1 MKFNILF
8 AAIIAVLATLCISAC
23 DNQKEKMAQDLAVVD
38 IKSATQNA
46 PSKSNQETEYKSQGV
61 LSDVATTDTSSSSVS
76 QSTDILQSGSP
87 AANPDW
93 DKKIIKTAH
102 VTLELKDYTSY
113 NNGIHTKLKAY
124 GAYVA
129 QEQQNQTDEQISND
143 ISIKVPVDKFDDLMN
158 SLSGDGIK
166 VLEKNI
172 STEDVTGE
180 VVDTKARMEAKKQVR
195 DRYLDLLKQAHS
207 MKDILEVQGE
217 INAIQEDIESAAGR
231 VDYLVHASA
240 YSTVNIKYFQY
251 LNGITKKDTEPTFF
265 SELSEAF
272 KDGASVISNLLLFII
287 SIWPLLIAAV
297 LLTLYFK
304 RWKVKKV

>member
-1 MKFNILF
+1 MKSNIVF
-8 AAIIAVLATLCISAC
+8 AAMAVLALSCNSSANKEMQHSKTVN
-23 DNQKEKMAQDLAVVD
+23 DVQLSNAPAAEQKSEDADYKMATGTV
-38 IKSATQNA
+38 
-46 PSKSNQETEYKSQGV
+46 
-61 LSDVATTDTSSSSVS
+61 DTSAAQSS
-76 QSTDILQSGSP
+76 DPLILQSGQP

-102 VTLELKDYTSY
+102 VTLELKDYASY
-113 NNGIHTKLKAY
+113 NNAIHAKLKGY

-129 QEQQNQTDEQISND
+129 QEQQNQTDEQITNE
-143 ISIKVPVDKFDDLMN
+143 ISIKVPVDKFDELMN

-195 DRYLDLLKQAHS
+195 DRYLELLKQAHS

-217 INAIQEDIESAAGR
+217 INSIQEDIESAAGR

-240 YSTVNIKYFQY
+240 YSTVNLKYFQY
-251 LNGITKKDTEPTFF
+251 LNGVTAKDIEPTFF
-265 SELSEAF
+265 SKFSGAF
-272 KDGASVISNLLLFII
+272 KDGSSVISNLLLFII
-287 SIWPLLIAAV
+287 SIWPLIIAGTILAI
-297 LLTLYFK
+297 YFRK
-304 RWKVKKV
+304 WKVKKA

>member
-1 MKFNILF
+1 MKSIIVF
-8 AAIIAVLATLCISAC
+8 AAFMAVLILSCNSLENKKSEIDHVTINDAALAEAKPE
-23 DNQKEKMAQDLAVVD
+23 DEKAAAGLYKMAD
-38 IKSATQNA
+38 N
-46 PSKSNQETEYKSQGV
+46 
-61 LSDVATTDTSSSSVS
+61 TTDTASSPQVF
-76 QSTDILQSGSP
+76 QSGQP

-102 VTLELKDYTSY
+102 VTLELKDYASY
-113 NNGIHTKLKAY
+113 NNAIHAKLKSY

-129 QEQQNQTDEQISND
+129 QERQNQTDEQITNE

-217 INAIQEDIESAAGR
+217 INGIQEDIESAAGR

-240 YSTVNIKYFQY
+240 YSTVNLKYFQY
-251 LNGITKKDTEPTFF
+251 VNGVTAKDTEPTFF

-287 SIWPLLIAAV
+287 SIWPIIIAGIFLV
-297 LLTLYFK
+297 FYFR
-304 RWKVKKV
+304 RWKVKKA

>member
-1 MKFNILF
+1 MKSNMLF
-8 AAIIAVLATLCISAC
+8 AVTAVLLLSCNTSSNEEMLAATKVNDQELSNLKPEENKGKAGLY
-23 DNQKEKMAQDLAVVD
+23 KMAD
-38 IKSATQNA
+38 N
-46 PSKSNQETEYKSQGV
+46 
-61 LSDVATTDTSSSSVS
+61 TTDTATAPS
-76 QSTDILQSGSP
+76 QVFQSGQP

-102 VTLELKDYTSY
+102 VTLELKDYTNY
-113 NNGIHTKLKAY
+113 NNAIHAKLKSY

-195 DRYLDLLKQAHS
+195 DRYLDLSKG
-207 MKDILEVQGE
+207 EVDVAFRSGDTDDE
-217 INAIQEDIESAAGR
+217 LVGRKIADSFWAVYASRGYVERYGKPEHIEDLSHHLLVGFDEGLSSHRAA
-231 VDYLVHASA
+231 
-240 YSTVNIKYFQY
+240 K
-251 LNGITKKDTEPTFF
+251 
-265 SELSEAF
+265 
-272 KDGASVISNLLLFII
+272 
-287 SIWPLLIAAV
+287 W
-297 LLTLYFK
+297 
-304 RWKVKKV
+304 

>member
-1 MKFNILF
+1 MKSIIVF
-8 AAIIAVLATLCISAC
+8 AAFIAVLLLSCSSSSNKYSDTHNATVSDMEMAKPKAG
-23 DNQKEKMAQDLAVVD
+23 DQMAAEKNMELA
-38 IKSATQNA
+38 T
-46 PSKSNQETEYKSQGV
+46 G
-61 LSDVATTDTSSSSVS
+61 TTDTASAPSSVN
-76 QSTDILQSGSP
+76 TDILQSGQP

-102 VTLELKDYTSY
+102 VTLELKDYNAY
-113 NNGIHTKLKAY
+113 NNAIHARLKAY

-129 QEQQNQTDEQISND
+129 QEQQNQTDEQITND

-207 MKDILEVQGE
+207 MKDILEVQAE
-217 INAIQEDIESAAGR
+217 INSIQEDIESAAGR

-240 YSTVNIKYFQY
+240 YSTINLKYFQY
-251 LNGITKKDTEPTFF
+251 VNGVTAKDTEPTFF

-272 KDGASVISNLLLFII
+272 KDGSSVISNLLLFII
-287 SIWPLLIAAV
+287 SIWPLIIAGG
-297 LLTLYFK
+297 LLMLYLK
-304 RWKVKKV
+304 RWRVKKA